1 MDSHK
6 AKLKELLNLLITGRE
21 YGVIFLANW
30 ENGLYLRAAAG
41 ELLEEPWEGNGTGK
55 TEPEEFREMLEFI
68 GTMSLEK
75 VWNKLE
81 HGRSYQRFFSH
92 SRTGRVWRITW
103 QLLAEGE
110 PWICILARE
119 ITDMFS
125 KDTLTGLLNYKA
137 FIHKMGGVLQER
149 PKERFAVLFFDIL
162 NFKAFNGMFGFE
174 MGDTSLQNIAKKIQ
188 ESFLEP
194 VLCARIEADHFMALI
209 RQERLDE
216 RKLGELLRYVF
227 HVQEAHYC
235 FYGRCGIYLVD
246 GSAANVSDMCDCARI
261 ACNSIGRESAKPY
274 AFYNSAMSQ
283 EKLNQGLIQFNFEH
297 SVQNG
302 EFQIYYQPIFD
313 ARTERMVSAEALV
326 RWDLPGYGLI
336 SPNSFIPT
344 LESSGHISKLDIYIS
359 QQVFKFQKERMDAGR
374 RTVPISINISRVDVH
389 DMECIQYIRDS
400 LHRDPEV
407 MGRLRMEIT
416 ESSYWDISKQ
426 GRNYLNLLREDGVK
440 ILIDDFG
447 NGKSSFSAIRDFEF
461 DFIKIDMGFIR
472 KIGVSRRNDVIC
484 RAIIDMAHAIGV
496 QVIAEG
502 VETQAQVEFLRESG
516 CDCIQ
521 GYYYSKPLCQGEFDR
536 LLDGAV

>member
-1 MDSHK
+1 MDLHK
-6 AKLKELLNLLITGRE
+6 AKLNERLNRLMIGRE
-21 YGVIFLANW
+21 YSAVLLANR
-30 ENGLYLRAAAG
+30 ESGMYLRAGAGELREENWNGAESPKELG
-41 ELLEEPWEGNGTGK
+41 ELLE
-55 TEPEEFREMLEFI
+55 FI
-68 GTMSLEK
+68 KKLPLDK
-75 VWNKLE
+75 IWDKLE
-81 HGRSYQRFFSH
+81 QGQSGRSYQRFFNH
-92 SRTGRVWRITW
+92 SQSGRVWRITW
-103 QLLAEGE
+103 QVLAEGE

-194 VLCARIEADHFMALI
+194 VLCARIEADHFMALV

-313 ARTERMVSAEALV
+313 ARTERMISAEALV